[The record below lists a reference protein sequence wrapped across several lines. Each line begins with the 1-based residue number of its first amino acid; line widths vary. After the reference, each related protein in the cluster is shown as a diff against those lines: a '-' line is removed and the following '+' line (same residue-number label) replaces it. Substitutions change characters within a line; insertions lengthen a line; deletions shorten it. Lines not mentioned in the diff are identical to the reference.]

1 MSGKREDVIIR
12 GDLVDKV
19 DVVVIDDDAGVRW
32 VLQELF
38 SMADISCM
46 HAESGHE
53 GIQLVSKYRPPLAIV
68 DIKLGAMNGLEV
80 ARCIY
85 RECKQIKILFITG
98 YSETIEGKV
107 DEDLPVI
114 GILEKPFNIG
124 EVLQQVKS
132 VLNQAKGSAE
142 RPVAFG

>member
-1 MSGKREDVIIR
+1 M
-12 GDLVDKV
+12 
-19 DVVVIDDDAGVRW
+19 VIDDDAGVRW

-38 SMADISCM
+38 AVEDISCM
-46 HAESGHE
+46 PAENGPE
-53 GIQLVSKYRPPLAIV
+53 GIQLVSEYRPSLAIV

-85 RECKQIKILFITG
+85 RECNQIKILFITG

-107 DEDLPVI
+107 DGDLPVI
-114 GILEKPFNIG
+114 GILEKPFNIT

-132 VLNQAKGSAE
+132 VLKPVNETAE
-142 RPVAFG
+142 RPAAYG

>member
-1 MSGKREDVIIR
+1 MN
-12 GDLVDKV
+12 KV

-38 SMADISCM
+38 SMADISCLS
-46 HAESGHE
+46 AENGPE
-53 GIQLVSKYRPPLAIV
+53 GIQLVSRYRPPLAIV
-68 DIKLGAMNGLEV
+68 DIKLSAMNGLEV

-107 DEDLPVI
+107 DGDLPVI

-132 VLNQAKGSAE
+132 VLQPANPAAYG
-142 RPVAFG
+142 